1 MQASCNEL
9 TLAPHNGPWLHET
22 GILSLSPL
30 PRDVQTFL
38 QHVLQQEHRPTRPS
52 QTMPCCQGTERTS
65 RQCST
70 RWRTTTGIGRPGIL
84 IPLFPH
90 GMARKGYRA
99 IHGPTQTDHRQP
111 PPGIPRRRRQ
121 GGIPPRTNPPTH
133 SEDTEATLHATGLLD
148 PTSTTS
154 TTGTHNPDPTST
166 SSNFY
171 HNNGTAAWAKRPTT
185 TITSH
190 TNATRQQR
198 SYHQQTSQTS
208 WP

>member
-1 MQASCNEL
+1 MQASCDEL
-9 TLAPHNGPWLHET
+9 TLAPNNGPWLHET

-38 QHVLQQEHRPTRPS
+38 QHVLQQEHWPTRPS
-52 QTMPCCQGTERTS
+52 QTMPCSQGTKRTS
-65 RQCST
+65 RQCSP

-90 GMARKGYRA
+90 GMARKGHRA

-121 GGIPPRTNPPTH
+121 GGIPPCTNPPTH

-148 PTSTTS
+148 PTQHRRHQRPELTIRIQQVQA
-154 TTGTHNPDPTST
+154 PTST
-166 SSNFY
+166 
-171 HNNGTAAWAKRPTT
+171 
-185 TITSH
+185 
-190 TNATRQQR
+190 ATMGQPPGQKDLLLRLLPIQM
-198 SYHQQTSQTS
+198 
-208 WP
+208 